1 MINLARST
9 LYYRSTAQE
18 VSLSDDRLVDL
29 IGDIHDEFPG
39 YGYRRVTLELGHRG
53 YRVNHKRVAR
63 VMRER
68 HLGVRHRRR
77 FVRTTDSNHSNP
89 VFPNLY
95 RNQIPANPD
104 EVWVADITYIGLA
117 SGFAYLAAIIDACS
131 RRIVGYAV
139 SRYIDTEL
147 ALAALDAAVESRR
160 PEHGRCIHHSDRG
173 CQYASAAYREAL
185 DRYGLIGSMSA
196 VGNPYDN
203 AQAESFMKTLKVE
216 EIYLAGYETFADVTS
231 RLPVFLED
239 VYNARRMHSS
249 LGYLSPKQFEDRL
262 AQQAA

>member
-1 MINLARST
+1 MIHCERPTSCSIRQGCKMIDLARST
-9 LYYRSTAQE
+9 FYYRSTAHE
-18 VSLSDDRLVDL
+18 VALSDDQLVDL

-39 YGYRRVTLELGHRG
+39 YGYRRVTLELCHRG
-53 YRVNHKRVAR
+53 YRVNHKRIAR

-68 HLGVRHRRR
+68 HLSVKHRRR

-95 RNQIPANPD
+95 RNRIPTNPN

-160 PEHGRCIHHSDRG
+160 PEPGRCIHHSDRG

-185 DRYGLIGSMSA
+185 GHYG
-196 VGNPYDN
+196 
-203 AQAESFMKTLKVE
+203 
-216 EIYLAGYETFADVTS
+216 
-231 RLPVFLED
+231 
-239 VYNARRMHSS
+239 
-249 LGYLSPKQFEDRL
+249 
-262 AQQAA
+262 